1 MVWLFVFLLGSFP
14 LEQSIFLDNRE
25 KVDSLFTDVQVREP
39 QILVDTLLLKEAE
52 VFSQSLEKYRFGQHF
67 KVIPTGDLSGFQ
79 GLGLS
84 DFLQQRTALF
94 FRQYGAGMLASMTMR
109 GTSAGHN
116 AVFWNGLPINSP
128 SLGQTD
134 FSILTIGGFDEISL
148 HFGSGGALYG
158 TDAIGG
164 AVHLNSKLKFEQG
177 HQFQLG
183 TLAGSFGRWNQ
194 QIEYGFSSQKIATR
208 TRVYK
213 NVAGNDF
220 PFLNLSKPGTPL
232 ERQENAAIKQ
242 IGVSQDLAFRISSDQ
257 LLSSS
262 LWYNETE
269 REIQPVMGSN
279 TLDEQSDK
287 NLRWA
292 LDYFRF
298 WKEKT
303 FNFKT
308 GLVEDQLV
316 FNGSNNNTLQ
326 LFLVGD
332 LDWEFSPNLSSKSG
346 VRYTH
351 IKGNL
356 SSYNANEN
364 RVELYQSTGLT
375 IKEDLHV
382 SFNLRQLV
390 YDGNFA
396 PFTPSLGAEWV
407 LFSGKIQELKLKTT
421 AARSFKVPTLND
433 RFWQPGGNPDLRP
446 ESSWSG
452 EFGLSSAWRKGK
464 LAINQDLGYYQMW
477 VDNWIIWLPNG
488 NFWSPENI
496 RKVHNYGIEYFL
508 DMEYNQGSWSFDLQG
523 NYNWT
528 RAINRTDIS
537 ENDRSLGNQLP
548 YTPIHK
554 VQGNLGIGKGLFN
567 TYFNYQFTGSRFV
580 GTDNVDML
588 TPYHLWDWG
597 FGMGEMKNR
606 WLRANIGF
614 QVNNIFNTSYQVLR
628 LRAMPGRNYQINL
641 QIKL

>member
-1 MVWLFVFLLGSFP
+1 M
-14 LEQSIFLDNRE
+14 EQSLFLENS
-25 KVDSLFTDVQVREP
+25 KKADSLFTDVPVRESHM
-39 QILVDTLLLKEAE
+39 LGDTLLLKEAE
-52 VFSQSLEKYRFGQHF
+52 VFSQSLEKYRYGQHF
-67 KVIPTGDLSGFQ
+67 KVIPSGDLSAFQ

-94 FRQYGAGMLASMTMR
+94 FRQYGGGMLASMTMR

-134 FSILTIGGFDEISL
+134 FSILTIGSFDEISL

-164 AVHLNSKLKFEQG
+164 SVHLNSKLRFGQG
-177 HQFQLG
+177 HHFQVG

-194 QIEYGFSSQKIATR
+194 QLEYGFSSDKISIR
-208 TRVYK
+208 TRLYK
-213 NVAGNDF
+213 NVAENDF
-220 PFLNLSKPGTPL
+220 PFINLSKPGTPL
-232 ERQENAAIKQ
+232 ERQEHAATKQ
-242 IGVSQDLAFRISSDQ
+242 IGVSQDLAFQISSDQ

-269 REIQPVMGSN
+269 REIQPVIGSN
-279 TLDEQSDK
+279 TLDKQSDK
-287 NLRWA
+287 NLRWV

-298 WKEKT
+298 LKKKT
-303 FNFKT
+303 WNFKT
-308 GLVEDQLV
+308 GLVKDQLV

-346 VRYTH
+346 IRYTH
-351 IKGNL
+351 IRGNL
-356 SSYNANEN
+356 SSYAANEH
-364 RVELYQSTGLT
+364 RVELYQSTSLN
-375 IKEDLHV
+375 INEDLHV
-382 SFNLRQLV
+382 SVNLRQLV

-407 LFSGKIQELKLKTT
+407 LFSGRLQELKLKTT
-421 AARSFKVPTLND
+421 TARSFKVPTLND
-433 RFWQPGGNPDLRP
+433 RFWQPGGNPDLRS

-452 EFGLSSAWRKGK
+452 EFGFSSVWKKGK
-464 LAINQDLGYYQMW
+464 LGINQDLGYYHMW

-496 RKVHNYGIEYFL
+496 RKVNNYGIEYFL
-508 DMEYNQGSWSFDLQG
+508 DLDYNLGAWSFDLQG

-528 RAINRTDIS
+528 RAINQIDIS
-537 ENDRSLGNQLP
+537 ENDRSSGNQLP

-554 VQGNLGIGKGLFN
+554 VQGNLGIRKGLFN
-567 TYFNYQFTGSRFV
+567 TYLNYQFTGSRFV

-588 TPYHLWDWG
+588 SPYRLWDWG

-606 WLRANIGF
+606 WFRANIGF